1 MLQLKGLE
9 IEILSTGI
17 EARTLLLDPGKVA
30 MAKNLGIGVIGLQS
44 TQQGDEGLLLGRSTG
59 VVGLAL
65 GIETSLIA
73 NANRV
78 GVVAEGMSSNHI
90 LGAAFMEFAILR
102 DVIMVAGG
110 LETSSLVTGFEVF
123 RREFASDASG

>member
-1 MLQLKGLE
+1 
-9 IEILSTGI
+9 
-17 EARTLLLDPGKVA
+17 

-123 RREFASDASG
+123 RREVAGDASG

>member
-1 MLQLKGLE
+1 MTK
-9 IEILSTGI
+9 
-17 EARTLLLDPGKVA
+17 DF
-30 MAKNLGIGVIGLQS
+30 GIGVIGLQS
-44 TQQGDEGLLLGRSTG
+44 SKQGDEGMLLGRSAG

-123 RREFASDASG
+123 RREVASDASG